1 MPKDNSPSLIMRRGF
16 MLVLS
21 SPSGTGKTTIAR
33 DVISLEEELS
43 LSISVT
49 TRPKR
54 ESEREGKDYHFVDEK
69 TFSQM
74 VEKKEFLEHAEVYG
88 HHYGTPKASIESLLS
103 KGIDVIFDIDWQGTQ
118 QLKEIAMSDLV
129 SVFLLPPTFK
139 DLEKRLNKRG
149 EDSEE
154 TVFNRMSKAS
164 DEISHWAE
172 YDYIIINQ
180 KLPMSIHAVRSILQ
194 AERLK
199 RRRQLGLAHFISSLK
214 EESSAFLNPL
224 KNSKEDY

>member
-1 MPKDNSPSLIMRRGF
+1 MIIDPSPSLIMRRGF

-21 SPSGTGKTTIAR
+21 SPSGAGKTTIAR
-33 DVISLEEELS
+33 EVLSLEKELE

-49 TRPKR
+49 TRPQR
-54 ESEREGKDYHFVDEK
+54 DSEKEGKDYHFVDET

-74 VEKKEFLEHAEVYG
+74 IENKGFLEYAEVYG
-88 HHYGTPKASIESLLS
+88 HHYGTPKASIEAILAS
-103 KGIDVIFDIDWQGTQ
+103 GIDVIFDIDWQGTQ

-129 SVFLLPPTFK
+129 SVFLLPPTFQ

-154 TVFNRMSKAS
+154 TVLSRMQKAN

-172 YDYIIINQ
+172 YDYIIINHELQ
-180 KLPMSIHAVRSILQ
+180 ESIHAVRSILQ

-214 EESSAFLNPL
+214 EEGVDFLNSL
-224 KNSKEDY
+224 TTSK